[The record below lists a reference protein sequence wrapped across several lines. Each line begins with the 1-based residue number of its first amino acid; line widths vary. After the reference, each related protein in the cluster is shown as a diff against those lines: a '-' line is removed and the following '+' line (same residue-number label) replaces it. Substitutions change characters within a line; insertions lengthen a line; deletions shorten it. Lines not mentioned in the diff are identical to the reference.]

1 MAFCVAYD
9 MPAFE
14 DEDALTCPSI
24 FVYSFCFIFLLV
36 LLTLKMEQDTISYA
50 PLTCFYNSHLIN
62 NSLLLL
68 PISFCFPRPS
78 LLLLLVCITLLW
90 SRQKKLVVKNL
101 KQRRKSILEI
111 PCRIKQMNLTIWQYK
126 SSKIC
131 SHCDVRMKTIKC

>member
-50 PLTCFYNSHLIN
+50 PLTCFYINHLIN

-78 LLLLLVCITLLW
+78 LLLLLVKT
-90 SRQKKLVVKNL
+90 KKLVVKNL

-111 PCRIKQMNLTIWQYK
+111 PCRIKQMNLTIWRYK

-131 SHCDVRMKTIKC
+131 SYCDVRMKTIKC